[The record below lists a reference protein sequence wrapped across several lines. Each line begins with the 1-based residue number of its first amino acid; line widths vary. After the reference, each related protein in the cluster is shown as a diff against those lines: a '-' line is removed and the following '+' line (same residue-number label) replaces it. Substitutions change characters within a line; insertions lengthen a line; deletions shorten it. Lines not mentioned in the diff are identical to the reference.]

1 MRLRKLKRLLK
12 PESLGGEP
20 TDEDLGPAIEA
31 VEQSKLALEQAE
43 EKAEAADQITARAR
57 RIEQRNGFGQLAEK
71 LLIDRERERR
81 RHLGHGHGGVV

>member
-1 MRLRKLKRLLK
+1 MRLRTLRRLLK

-20 TDEDLGPAIEA
+20 TEQDLGPAQEA

-43 EKAEAADQITARAR
+43 EKADAADKIAARAR
-57 RIEQRNGFGQLAEK
+57 RIEQRNGFGQLAQK

-81 RHLGHGHGGVV
+81 RHIHGHGGVA